1 MRIAFF
7 GLAALTAVCAFHAAP
22 VNALS
27 YPVYPWCAEYA
38 GLTGNVIL
46 VDGTGGGTNCYFAT
60 LWQCQQA
67 VRGIGGACVRNPFY
81 GYAGYPA
88 DQPTPSKYRHRNRS

>member
-38 GLTGNVIL
+38 GLTGKVIL

-88 DQPTPSKYRHRNRS
+88 DQPTPSKYRHRNRL